1 LLLTD
6 VVMPGMNGRVLA
18 ERIKQSQ
25 PRVKVLFTTGYSGG
39 TALADG
45 GLEAGVVLLS
55 KPFTVEQLASK
66 VRNALEQA

>member
-1 LLLTD
+1 
-6 VVMPGMNGRVLA
+6 
-18 ERIKQSQ
+18 
-25 PRVKVLFTTGYSGG
+25 VLFTTGYSGG